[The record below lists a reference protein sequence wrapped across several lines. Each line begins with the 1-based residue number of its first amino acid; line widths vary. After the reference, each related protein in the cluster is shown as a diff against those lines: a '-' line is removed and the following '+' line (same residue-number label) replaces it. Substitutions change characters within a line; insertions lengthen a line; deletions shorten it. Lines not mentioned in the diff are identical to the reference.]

1 LDAKIDLKFGELAT
15 RMEQTKAEAP
25 ARIKRQLT
33 HAEPRRTFARV
44 QRPTNRTAE
53 ATRVEGEHSMGV
65 SSSDVLPMFPTLVWR
80 VQLEPQ
86 LRKKIDTQVLAVLAR
101 SRGPLP
107 PLAPG
112 HGWQSIQTLH
122 TLEGF
127 RDLVSCVRRVVSG
140 ILRFLKV
147 GYEAFEISACWA
159 TVLATGAAHRVHHHP
174 NNYLSAVYYLR
185 TRPGADSINF
195 HDPRSQAGVIRPPVT
210 GLTAN
215 NTDQVVVRVRNGTL
229 LVFPAYL
236 QHSVD
241 ANASEGERISISFN
255 IMFCDFT
262 EKLSKPLWG
271 SHASAR
277 APHRHK

>member
-1 LDAKIDLKFGELAT
+1 MSKES
-15 RMEQTKAEAP
+15 
-25 ARIKRQLT
+25 ARW
-33 HAEPRRTFARV
+33 
-44 QRPTNRTAE
+44 
-53 ATRVEGEHSMGV
+53 V
-65 SSSDVLPMFPTLVWR
+65 SSSDLIPMFPTLVWK

-86 LRKKIDTQVLAVLAR
+86 LCKAINAQVLAVLAR
-101 SRGPLP
+101 LRRPLP

-122 TLEGF
+122 TLEELL
-127 RDLVSCVRRVVSG
+127 DLVACVRRVVTG
-140 ILRFLKV
+140 ILVFLKV
-147 GYEAFEISACWA
+147 GYDAFEISACWA

-185 TRPGADSINF
+185 TGPGADSINF
-195 HDPRSQAGVIRPPVT
+195 HDPRSQTGVIRPPVVN
-210 GLTAN
+210 LTAN

-255 IMFCDFT
+255 VMFSEFT
-262 EKLSKPLWG
+262 ENLSKPLWG
-271 SHASAR
+271 DFASAR
-277 APHRHK
+277 RTSAPERGEVRVVRKRKRARH